1 MNSIFSKKNKNE
13 VDTIDNI
20 ASLSHTKWN
29 CKYHIVF
36 TPKYRRKIFY
46 GQKQPHNFPEV
57 FEFEIQIR
65 TAKLLVP
72 WILRRHGR

>member
-1 MNSIFSKKNKNE
+1 MNSIFSKKSKDE
-13 VDTIDNI
+13 KDTIDSI

-46 GQKQPHNFPEV
+46 GQKRM
-57 FEFEIQIR
+57 EIG
-65 TAKLLVP
+65 K
-72 WILRRHGR
+72 ILRDICDWQEVSGAVATM

>member
-1 MNSIFSKKNKNE
+1 MNSIFTKKKKTEDNN
-13 VDTIDNI
+13 TIDSM

-46 GQKQPHNFPEV
+46 GQKKVRNRKNIERYFRLARGENH
-57 FEFEIQIR
+57 R
-65 TAKLLVP
+65 
-72 WILRRHGR
+72 G